1 MDVFLTPNSLNEYK
15 RRALST
21 LINIES
27 PDSPQ
32 LPDGSSI
39 TFSEFVERL
48 NSQANP
54 PSLEQINSWLSSAQ
68 IFDSDLEPYIGF
80 KEGNYWRHRVCRND
94 AVEMLV
100 ICWRPGQKTPI
111 HDHNG
116 SHGVVRVYKGL
127 MAETI
132 FAFDDENGLCFDTGR
147 DCPVGT
153 LTGADVPDIHQLG
166 NPELSGQDLITIHVY
181 APPLGVLKTYKLGSS
196 QVDLYTPNDFPT

>member
-1 MDVFLTPNSLNEYK
+1 M
-15 RRALST
+15 ST
-21 LINIES
+21 LLNIES
-27 PDSPQ
+27 PDSPK
-32 LPDGSSI
+32 LPDASSI
-39 TFSEFVERL
+39 TFSELVEQL
-48 NSQANP
+48 NSQTDP
-54 PSLEQINSWLSSAQ
+54 PSLEQINSWLSNAQ
-68 IFDSDLEPYIGF
+68 IFDSDLEPYVGF
-80 KEGNYWRHRVCRND
+80 KEGNYWRHRVCRNE

-127 MAETI
+127 MCETI
-132 FAFDDENGLCFDTGR
+132 FAFDGDKGLCYDTGR

-166 NPELSGQDLITIHVY
+166 NPELSDLDLITIHVY
-181 APPLGVLKTYKLGSS
+181 APPLGVLKTYRLGSS